1 MRRVAVA
8 VALLIAVVALGGGC
22 AAQFTQ
28 RVTMGSGGD
37 GTLDLR
43 LRLDPEA
50 QRTLGFTGL
59 SGSPARRAAQ
69 LFPWVN
75 QADGWRPVESST
87 DGSTLVLTSGHN
99 FSSTD
104 VLEVLMSRKRP
115 LVPIAGNPELLAQ
128 IPDMPRTSP
137 LLNDWTFSL
146 GSGEAPNPGFNLF
159 AQGGVGDVPDAT
171 CNPSQLQNSRVAMEL
186 RGALQLAYQFRL
198 PGGPGNNDANA
209 VDGDLTSWA
218 AQFGDCP
225 RITAD
230 TGGSGSGKVLNGL
243 ILAGA
248 AGLVLIVLGLRGL
261 RRRRERRG

>member
-1 MRRVAVA
+1 VRRVALA

-28 RVTMGSGGD
+28 RVTMGAGGD
-37 GTLDLR
+37 GSLDLR
-43 LRLDPEA
+43 LKLDPEA
-50 QRTLGFTGL
+50 QRTLGFTAL
-59 SGSPARRAAQ
+59 SGTPAHRAAQ

-75 QADGWRPVESST
+75 EADGWRAVQSST
-87 DGSTLVLTSGHN
+87 EGSDLVLTSGHS
-99 FSSTD
+99 FPSTE
-104 VLEVLMSRKRP
+104 VLQELMSRKRP

-128 IPDMPRTSP
+128 IPDMPTTSP

-146 GSGEAPNPGFNLF
+146 GSGHAPNPGFNLF
-159 AQGGVGDVPDAT
+159 AQGGIGDVPDAT

-186 RGALQLAYQFRL
+186 RGALQFVYEFRL

-209 VDGDLTSWA
+209 VDRDLTTWA
-218 AQFGDCP
+218 AHFGDCP

-230 TGGSGSGKVLNGL
+230 TGGSGNGKVLNGL

-248 AGLVLIVLGLRGL
+248 AGLILIVLGLRGL